1 MLKALLAALLTALL
15 TEFTPI
21 AAQEFSPDAIGKGN
35 TDIHPTDVIIWN
47 PIQAL
52 ADDKGHVSVGLR
64 LETRDQFSIYK
75 AKLELRGPAGY
86 SLAIKTEPPARKQED
101 PMGEGEIEV
110 YDGGDFEV
118 ALTGNRPY
126 TEPTISLFV
135 TFLGC
140 THRICLFPFT
150 QELKIPVYKE
160 ESTPAAAPVSN
171 SATQSNETA
180 GGLKTKSVSNTAE
193 TGATPNAAE
202 ANVVPNRAEPNDIP
216 SATKTAPDE
225 SGSVLSFEEQYAER
239 LKSGDLSFALLLL
252 VVFLGGI
259 ATNLTPCVF
268 PMIPITLRLLARQ
281 GHKPL
286 AGTILYASGIIVTY
300 TALGLAASLS
310 GGLFGS
316 ILANPWVN
324 VAFAVLFLLLG
335 VTMLGFGNLSKL
347 QNLGA
352 LMGSGKSSNLNS
364 FGMGAGAGLVAAPC
378 TGPIMGALL
387 AYSTQLNDPLKSLLL
402 FFLYS
407 LGFALPYIILGLVA
421 NRVSA
426 FKVSP
431 RIQVGIKMVFA
442 AAMFGLAAYYLK
454 NPAYQAIR
462 SFNGHWLTMA
472 ILFGAVGIISFA
484 LILRTPH
491 LMHQKQVQL
500 LPTLIL
506 GLGLFAL
513 VQRLAGG
520 DVVSSLHWFK
530 QEKQAYEAAAQDDKP
545 MLVDGWADWCVACKE
560 MEKTTFQDPSVIS
573 LLQEKYVLVKL
584 DLTELNESNEV
595 LAQKYDMQGLPTL
608 VLIPSDGDLSKS
620 KKLTGFVSSERLLK
634 ELQGFQGK

>member
-1 MLKALLAALLTALL
+1 MLKALFAALLTALL
-15 TEFTPI
+15 TGFTPI
-21 AAQEFSPDAIGKGN
+21 AAQEFSPDASGKGDI
-35 TDIHPTDVIIWN
+35 DIHPTDVIIWN

-52 ADDKGHVSVGLR
+52 ADDKGRLSVGLR
-64 LETRDQFSIYK
+64 LETRQQFSIYK
-75 AKLELRGPAGY
+75 AKLELRGPNGY
-86 SLAIKTEPPARKQED
+86 ALSVKNEPPARRQQD

-110 YDGGDFEV
+110 YDGGDFEIELV
-118 ALTGNRPY
+118 GQRPY
-126 TEPTISLFV
+126 TESTVSIFV

-140 THRICLFPFT
+140 THSICLFPYT
-150 QELKIPVYKE
+150 QELKLPVYKDE
-160 ESTPAAAPVSN
+160 TPADAGPALGADVPTGPAAIDDPTGSTASDDGAAPPES
-171 SATQSNETA
+171 ETA
-180 GGLKTKSVSNTAE
+180 TATRDVE
-193 TGATPNAAE
+193 AKPADGAAE
-202 ANVVPNRAEPNDIP
+202 
-216 SATKTAPDE
+216 
-225 SGSVLSFEEQYAER
+225 SVLSFEEQYAER
-239 LKSGDLSFALLLL
+239 LKSGDLPFALLLL

-286 AGTILYASGIIVTY
+286 AGTLLYAGGIIVTY
-300 TALGLAASLS
+300 TGLGLAASLS
-310 GGLFGS
+310 GGIFGS

-324 VAFAVLFLLLG
+324 LAFALIFLALG

-352 LMGSGKSSNLNS
+352 LLGSGRSSNLNS

-387 AYSTQLNDPLKSLLL
+387 AYSTQLNDPIKSLTL

-407 LGFALPYIILGLVA
+407 LGFALPYIVLGLVA
-421 NRVSA
+421 NRVAA

-431 RIQVGIKMVFA
+431 RIQVGIKLVFA

-454 NPAYQAIR
+454 NPAYKAL
-462 SFNGHWLTMA
+462 SALNGQWLTLA
-472 ILFGAVGIISFA
+472 LVFGAIGVAGVA
-484 LILRTPH
+484 VILRSPH
-491 LMHQKQVQL
+491 LMHKKQVQL

-506 GLGLFAL
+506 GLALFAA
-513 VQRLAGG
+513 VQRLTGN
-520 DVVSSLHWFK
+520 DLVSTLHWYK
-530 QEKQAYEAAAQDDKP
+530 QEGEAYTVAAAQKKP

-573 LLQEKYVLVKL
+573 LLHERYVLVKL
-584 DLTELNESNEV
+584 DLTELNETNEA

-608 VLIPSDGDLSKS
+608 VLLPSDGDMSKS
-620 KKLTGFVSSERLLK
+620 RKLTGFVSGERLLK
-634 ELQGFQGK
+634 ELEAFQGR